1 MSGNSKE
8 YFEFVEDITLADIAV
23 HCRAKTVEKIFT
35 LNAEALLHVCLEDPS
50 KLDKV
55 TKYHILLQHNY
66 LDLLLVKFL
75 NELIFIKDTK
85 GLLLYPETIHIVYSK
100 DVIVCEVD
108 CIGDYIT
115 NGYDINVDPKAI
127 TMHKVKCEKINND
140 EWESFIVI
148 DV

>member
-1 MSGNSKE
+1 MSGDNKE
-8 YFEFVEDITLADIAV
+8 YFEFVEEITLADIAV

-50 KLDKV
+50 KLSKV
-55 TKYHILLQHNY
+55 AKYHISLQHNDH
-66 LDLLLVKFL
+66 DLLLVKFL
-75 NELIFIKDTK
+75 NELIFIKDTR
-85 GLLLYPETIHIVYSK
+85 GLLLYPETIQIVYCK
-100 DVIVCEVD
+100 DVIVLDVD

-115 NGYDINVDPKAI
+115 NGYGINVDPKAI
-127 TMHKVKCEKINND
+127 TMHKLQCKKINND